1 MTNEDIVKDLAGHE
15 HEIKNLGYRIGNLE
29 AVSKQINELALSV
42 QKLALNMARMLDEQ
56 KILSEEQKIISGRV
70 RNLED
75 QPGQTWGIIDS
86 IVSEFGEEIEIID
99 SYFEGAPVDVRPL
112 WFIGKAIELLS
123 TADMAYFAPGWKDA
137 RGCRIEHK
145 AVEEYGIE
153 IICDGREGCNA
164 GERI

>member
-29 AVSKQINELALSV
+29 AVSKQINDLALSV

-75 QPGQTWGIIDS
+75 QPGQTWGM
-86 IVSEFGEEIEIID
+86 IVQT
-99 SYFEGAPVDVRPL
+99 
-112 WFIGKAIELLS
+112 AI
-123 TADMAYFAPGWKDA
+123 TAVVSALAG
-137 RGCRIEHK
+137 GI
-145 AVEEYGIE
+145 AVWVVQGL
-153 IICDGREGCNA
+153 A
-164 GERI
+164 LHMH